1 MSVEFTYVKSPVGQ
15 IRIAQSADGLVEIA
29 LGDGL
34 ARHKLDAA
42 WRYVEN
48 LECEATEQLRAYFN
62 HELKEFDVKLVIEGT
77 DFQRAVWLSLADIS
91 YGETMSYGE
100 LAKNIGRPKAVRAV
114 GAANGRN
121 PIPIILPC
129 HRVIGSDGSLTGYG
143 GGLAVKAELLS
154 MERGT
159 ATLPLKL

>member
-1 MSVEFTYVKSPVGQ
+1 MSVEFTYMTSPVGQ
-15 IRIAQSADGLVEIA
+15 IRVAQSADGLVEIA
-29 LGDGL
+29 LGDDL
-34 ARHKLDAA
+34 ARRKLNAA

-48 LECEATEQLRAYFN
+48 LECEATEQLRDYFN

-100 LAKNIGRPKAVRAV
+100 LARKIGRPKAVRAV

-143 GGLAVKAELLS
+143 GGLAVKAELLN

-159 ATLPLKL
+159 TTLPLKL